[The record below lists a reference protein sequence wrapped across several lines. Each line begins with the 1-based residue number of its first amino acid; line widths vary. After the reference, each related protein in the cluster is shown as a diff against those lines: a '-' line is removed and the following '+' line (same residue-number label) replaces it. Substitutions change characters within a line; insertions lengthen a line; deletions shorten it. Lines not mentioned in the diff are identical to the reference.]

1 MNLSPSQQAVLEHL
15 RSTYAGPE
23 GGEHEIIVKNN
34 PVYQYV
40 VGMLFPREARQ
51 PTGSTPEVAAR
62 ADTVLGDLEEPA
74 ESESLAEAWR
84 PSSTGIS
91 FVTDADELEVDLSF
105 GTYENIGKDPV
116 TEWRRTPHLFEDITV
131 TRTDVRPS
139 EFRAGNTL
147 FQVGSRWRSY
157 GENWLVTVH
166 LRNMATSQI
175 ERNDDITP
183 AAKLHDTQRTMF
195 QVDLAVTPRRG
206 RILEYDLDKVLD
218 TDLEAAELRLRF
230 RKRKTF
236 AVGHGLAANWVMDDD
251 RCVSVR
257 LEAVPAH
264 VVPAVEGT
272 TMPEEAPEGQAL
284 RLDVLAR
291 IVEDPDGVTAKLGAF
306 ADAFEKWVQ
315 AETAR
320 VEKVDTHRE
329 PAERIVAR
337 ARIAAERMNATIDLL
352 AQPEQGTLRSAFAL
366 AMKAMR
372 LQMLQAAAAKGKDG
386 SKEPAW
392 RPFQLGFLLVSL
404 SSTVDAVH
412 PDRELV
418 DLIWFPT
425 GGGKTEAYL
434 GLAAVEMF
442 RRRLEHG
449 QKGGGTAV
457 ITRYTLRLLTSQ
469 QFQRS
474 AALICAMET
483 LRRTDASAARM
494 LPFTIGLWVGNE
506 VTPGKS
512 EHAIAALQR
521 LFEAKHPQEA
531 NQFQVTECPWC
542 RTELVPKQWTGDRSR
557 YGFREESGRLVI
569 YCPRPECAFHDA
581 IPLSVVDDDL
591 YENPPTF
598 LLGTVD
604 KFARLQFMPEAGS
617 LLGLQGTT
625 LQPSLLIQDEL
636 HLLSGPLGTTVA
648 VFEAVLQI
656 LLSRQ
661 GAHPKIVAST
671 ATIRASEEQIR
682 SLYGRPVALYPP
694 AGLDEDRSFFSQ
706 PVPSGQGRLYV
717 GLMPQ
722 SLPQTTALIAAG
734 TPLLELPQVLANRQV
749 RGEGPDD
756 YWTSVFYHNSLRE
769 LGRTETLIADDIDA
783 RLAVRAERMGWP
795 RRRLE
800 GGRLIELTSRKHSN
814 ELRGDLQRM
823 ETRIDQ
829 SDEAID
835 IVLSSNML
843 SVGIDVSRLALM
855 LMVGQ
860 PKTTSEYI
868 QATSRVG
875 RGEIAGV
882 VVTLFRSNRAR
893 DRSQYESFRAFHQSL
908 YRNVEPTSVTPWS
921 RSSRERSLA
930 GALVMLVRQGLQP
943 FSGNNDAGRYDRTDA
958 RVRRAVDGLVDQLLR
973 RVARADATEHDMT
986 RHQVDKYLAEWHD
999 KAQMSGTEV
1008 PLKYEKRSSKDENIL
1023 LRRFDDPF
1031 DGWLV
1036 ADSMRTV
1043 EPSVA
1048 IEVREPYERE
1058 KQHG

>member
-1 MNLSPSQQAVLEHL
+1 MNLSPPQQAALEHL
-15 RSTYAGPE
+15 RATYAGPE
-23 GGEHEIIVKNN
+23 GGEHEVIVKNN

-40 VGMLFPREARQ
+40 VGMLFPREASQ
-51 PTGSTPEVAAR
+51 SAGSTGEVTVM
-62 ADTVLGDLEEPA
+62 ADTVLGDIEEPA
-74 ESESLAEAWR
+74 ESDSLAEAWR

-91 FVTDADELEVDLSF
+91 FVTDAEELEVDLMF
-105 GTYENIGKDPV
+105 GTYEHFENGDVP
-116 TEWRRTPHLFEDITV
+116 EWRRTPHLFEGISV
-131 TRTDVRPS
+131 TRTGEQPQGR
-139 EFRAGNTL
+139 RAGDVL
-147 FQVGSRWRSY
+147 FQIGSRWRPY
-157 GENWLVTVH
+157 GDNWLVTVH
-166 LRNMATSQI
+166 LRNLEISPIGRDDDATP
-175 ERNDDITP
+175 E
-183 AAKLHDTQRTMF
+183 AKLQDAQRTMF
-195 QVDLAVTPRRG
+195 QVGLDVTPAGG

-218 TDLEAAELRLRF
+218 TDPEAAELRLRF

-236 AVGHGLAANWVMDDD
+236 AVGHGLAANWTMDGD
-251 RCVSVR
+251 RCVSAR

-272 TMPEEAPEGQAL
+272 TMPEDLPQGQAL
-284 RLDVLAR
+284 RLDELAR
-291 IVEDPDGVTAKLGAF
+291 IVEDPEGVAAKLRAF
-306 ADAFEKWVQ
+306 ADAFADWVQ
-315 AETAR
+315 TET
-320 VEKVDTHRE
+320 VKVQELDTHRE

-337 ARIAAERMNATIDLL
+337 ARIAAERMGATIDLL
-352 AQPEQGTLRSAFAL
+352 ADPRQGTLRSSFAL

-372 LQMLQAAAAKGKDG
+372 LQMRQATAAKTTADL
-386 SKEPAW
+386 KEPSW

-404 SSTVDAVH
+404 SSTVDAQH
-412 PDRELV
+412 PERELV

-483 LRRTDASAARM
+483 LRRTDASAAKM

-506 VTPGKS
+506 VTPGNSKDAV
-512 EHAIAALQR
+512 EALQR

-531 NQFQVTECPWC
+531 NHFQVTDCPWC
-542 RTELVPKQWTGDRSR
+542 RTELVPKEWTGDRSR
-557 YGFREESGRLVI
+557 YGFREESGRVVV
-569 YCPRPECAFHDA
+569 YCPRADCTFHDA

-604 KFARLQFMPEAGS
+604 KFARLQFLPEAGS
-617 LLGLQGTT
+617 MLGLRGTT

-661 GAHPKIVAST
+661 GTHPKTVAST

-682 SLYGRPVALYPP
+682 GLYGRPVALYPP

-706 PVPSGQGRLYV
+706 PVPSGEGRLYV

-722 SLPQTTALIAAG
+722 SLPQTTALIAAA
-734 TPLLELPQVLANRQV
+734 TPLLELPHVLV
-749 RGEGPDD
+749 DRGVTEAVSDD

-769 LGRTETLIADDIDA
+769 LGRSETLIADDIDA
-783 RLAVRAERMGWP
+783 RLAVRAVRMGWP
-795 RRRLE
+795 PRRLE
-800 GGRLIELTSRKHSN
+800 GGRLIELTSRRQSN

-823 ETRIDQ
+823 ETRLDQ

-875 RGEIAGV
+875 RGEVPGV

-921 RSSRERSLA
+921 HSSRKRSLA
-930 GALVMLVRQGLQP
+930 GALVMLVRQGLSP
-943 FSGNNDAGRYDRTDA
+943 FSGNNDAGRYDRADA
-958 RVRRAVDGLVDQLLR
+958 QISRAVNGLVDQLLS
-973 RVARADATEHDMT
+973 RVERADTAEQAAT
-986 RHQVDKYLAEWHD
+986 RRQVDEYLAEWHD
-999 KAQMSGTEV
+999 KAQMSGARA
-1008 PLKYEKRSSKDENIL
+1008 PLKYEKKSSTDRNVL
-1023 LRRFDDPF
+1023 LRRFDDLF

-1048 IEVREPYERE
+1048 IEVQEPYERG
-1058 KQHG
+1058 K

>member
-1 MNLSPSQQAVLEHL
+1 MNLSKAQQAALDHL
-15 RSTYAGPE
+15 RDTYAGPE
-23 GGEHEIIVKNN
+23 GGEHEVIVRNN

-40 VGMLFPREARQ
+40 VGMLFPREAKQ
-51 PTGSTPEVAAR
+51 STGSDAEATVL
-62 ADTVLGDLEEPA
+62 ADTVFGDVEEPA
-74 ESESLAEAWR
+74 EESSLAEAWR

-91 FVTDADELEVDLSF
+91 FVTDADELEVDIAF
-105 GTYENIGKDPV
+105 GVYEHVAHDGIS
-116 TEWRRTPHLFEDITV
+116 EWRRTPHLFNGFTV
-131 TRTDVRPS
+131 TRAGERNH
-139 EFRAGNTL
+139 ERRAGDIV

-157 GENWLVTVH
+157 GDHWLVTVH
-166 LRNMATSQI
+166 LRNLETSLINGPEDATA
-175 ERNDDITP
+175 ET
-183 AAKLHDTQRTMF
+183 KLQEAQRTMF
-195 QVDLAVTPRRG
+195 QVGLAVRPVAG
-206 RILEYDLDKVLD
+206 QILEYDLDGALD
-218 TDLEAAELRLRF
+218 SDPEAAELRLRY

-236 AVGHGLAANWVMDDD
+236 AVGHGLAANWTMDGD
-251 RCVSVR
+251 RCVSAC

-272 TMPEEAPEGQAL
+272 TMSEDTPQGQAL

-291 IVEDPDGVTAKLGAF
+291 IAEDPDGVTAKLHAF
-306 ADAFEKWVQ
+306 ADAFGVWVQ
-315 AETAR
+315 AEAAR
-320 VEKVDTHRE
+320 VQELDTHRG
-329 PAERIVAR
+329 PAERIVDR
-337 ARIAAERMNATIDLL
+337 AHLAAERMTATIDLL
-352 AQPEQGTLRSAFAL
+352 AEPDQGTLRSAFAL

-372 LQMLQAAAAKGKDG
+372 LQMRQAAAAKTRAG
-386 SKEPAW
+386 SEEPAW

-404 SSTVDAVH
+404 SSTVDAQH

-449 QKGGGTAV
+449 LKGGGTAV

-474 AALICAMET
+474 AALICAMEM
-483 LRRTDASAARM
+483 LRRTDANAAKM

-506 VTPGKS
+506 VTPGSNKD
-512 EHAIAALQR
+512 ALAALQR

-531 NQFQVTECPWC
+531 NQFQVTDCPWC
-542 RTELVPKQWTGDRSR
+542 RTELVPKHWTGDRSR
-557 YGFREESGRLVI
+557 YGFREESGRVVV
-569 YCPRPECAFHDA
+569 YCPQAECEFHDA
-581 IPLSVVDDDL
+581 IPLSVVDEYL

-604 KFARLQFMPEAGS
+604 KFARLQFLPEAGS
-617 LLGLQGTT
+617 LLGVRGAT

-661 GAHPKIVAST
+661 GTHPKIVAST

-682 SLYGRPVALYPP
+682 GLYGRPVSLYPP
-694 AGLDEDRSFFSQ
+694 AGLDEDRSFFSR
-706 PVPSGQGRLYV
+706 PVPSGEGRLYV

-722 SLPQTTALIAAG
+722 SLPQTTALIAAA
-734 TPLLELPQVLANRQV
+734 TPLLELPLVLANPNLS
-749 RGEGPDD
+749 GEVSDD

-769 LGRTETLIADDIDA
+769 LGRSETLIADDIDA
-783 RLAVRAERMGWP
+783 RLAVRAARMGWP
-795 RRRLE
+795 PRRLE
-800 GGRLIELTSRKHSN
+800 GGRLIQLTSRRHSN

-823 ETRIDQ
+823 ETRVGQ
-829 SDEAID
+829 SDEAVD

-875 RGEIAGV
+875 RGEVAGV

-943 FSGNNDAGRYDRTDA
+943 FSGNNDASRYDRTDA
-958 RVRRAVDGLVDQLLR
+958 RVSRAVDGLVDQLLH
-973 RVARADATEHDMT
+973 RVERSDIAERDATRRQIE
-986 RHQVDKYLAEWHD
+986 KYLAEWHD
-999 KAQMSGTEV
+999 KAQTSGAET
-1008 PLKYEKRSSKDENIL
+1008 PLKYEKSGPTKDQNVL
-1023 LRRFDDPF
+1023 LRRFDDRI

-1043 EPSVA
+1043 EPGVA
-1048 IEVREPYERE
+1048 IEVLEPYERW
-1058 KQHG
+1058 K

>member
-1 MNLSPSQQAVLEHL
+1 MNLSPSQQSALGHL
-15 RSTYAGPE
+15 RNTYAGPE
-23 GGEHEIIVKNN
+23 GGEHEVIVKNN

-40 VGMLFPREARQ
+40 VGMLFPREANQ
-51 PTGSTPEVAAR
+51 SAGSTDEVTVL
-62 ADTVLGDLEEPA
+62 ADTVLGDIEEPA
-74 ESESLAEAWR
+74 ESNSLAEAWR
-84 PSSTGIS
+84 PSSTAIS
-91 FVTDADELEVDLSF
+91 FVTDAEELEVDLTF
-105 GTYENIGKDPV
+105 GIYEHFENGGIS
-116 TEWRRTPHLFEDITV
+116 EWRRTPHLFGGISL
-131 TRTDVRPS
+131 TRTGDRSRDRRAGDVR
-139 EFRAGNTL
+139 
-147 FQVGSRWRSY
+147 FQVGSRWRPY
-157 GENWLVTVH
+157 GDNWLVTVH
-166 LRNMATSQI
+166 LRNLEVSPI
-175 ERNDDITP
+175 GRDEDITP
-183 AAKLHDTQRTMF
+183 EAKLQDAQRTMF
-195 QVDLAVTPRRG
+195 QVGLAVTPADG
-206 RILEYDLDKVLD
+206 QILEYDLDKVLD
-218 TDLEAAELRLRF
+218 ADPEAAELRLRF

-236 AVGHGLAANWVMDDD
+236 AVGHGLAANWAMDGA
-251 RCVSVR
+251 RCVSAR

-272 TMPEEAPEGQAL
+272 TLPEDAPQGQAL

-291 IVEDPDGVTAKLGAF
+291 IVEDPDGVTAKLRAF
-306 ADAFEKWVQ
+306 ADAFGDWVQ

-320 VEKVDTHRE
+320 VQELDTHRE

-337 ARIAAERMNATIDLL
+337 ARLAAERMGATIDLL
-352 AQPEQGTLRSAFAL
+352 AEPDQGTLRSAFAL

-372 LQMLQAAAAKGKDG
+372 LQMRQAAAAKTKAD

-404 SSTVDAVH
+404 SSTVDAQH

-483 LRRTDASAARM
+483 LRRTDASAAKM

-506 VTPGKS
+506 VTPGNSKD
-512 EHAIAALQR
+512 AIAALQR

-531 NQFQVTECPWC
+531 NQFQVTDCPWC
-542 RTELVPKQWTGDRSR
+542 RTELVPKEWTGDRSR
-557 YGFREESGRLVI
+557 YGFREQSGRVVV
-569 YCPRPECAFHDA
+569 YCPRAECAFHDA

-604 KFARLQFMPEAGS
+604 KFARLQFLPEAGS
-617 LLGLQGTT
+617 LLGLRGTT

-661 GAHPKIVAST
+661 GTHPKIVAST

-682 SLYGRPVALYPP
+682 GLYGRPVALYPP
-694 AGLDEDRSFFSQ
+694 AGLDEDRSFFSR
-706 PVPSGQGRLYV
+706 PVPSGEGRLYV

-722 SLPQTTALIAAG
+722 SLPQTTALIAAA
-734 TPLLELPQVLANRQV
+734 TPLLELPQILTDPHVPDEV
-749 RGEGPDD
+749 SDD

-769 LGRTETLIADDIDA
+769 LGRSETLIADDIDA
-783 RLAVRAERMGWP
+783 RLAVRADRMGWRP
-795 RRRLE
+795 RRIE
-800 GGRLIELTSRKHSN
+800 GGRLIELTSRRHSN

-823 ETRIDQ
+823 ETRVDQ

-943 FSGNNDAGRYDRTDA
+943 FCENNGAGRYDRTNA
-958 RVRRAVDGLVDQLLR
+958 QVSRAVDGLVDQLLR
-973 RVARADATEHDMT
+973 RVELADTAERDAT
-986 RHQVDKYLAEWHD
+986 RRQVDKYLAEWHD
-999 KAQMSGTEV
+999 KAQVSGAKA
-1008 PLKYEKRSSKDENIL
+1008 PLKYEKKGSSKDQNVL
-1023 LRRFDDPF
+1023 LRRFDDQF

-1043 EPSVA
+1043 EPGVA
-1048 IEVREPYERE
+1048 IEVQEPYERGE
-1058 KQHG
+1058 

>member
-1 MNLSPSQQAVLEHL
+1 MNLSPSQQAALGHL
-15 RSTYAGPE
+15 RDTYAGPE
-23 GGEHEIIVKNN
+23 GGAHEVIVKNN

-51 PTGSTPEVAAR
+51 SAGSTDEATVL
-62 ADTVLGDLEEPA
+62 ADTVLGDIEEPA
-74 ESESLAEAWR
+74 ESNSLAEAWR

-91 FVTDADELEVDLSF
+91 FVTNAEELEVDLSF
-105 GTYENIGKDPV
+105 GIYEHVESGGV
-116 TEWRRTPHLFEDITV
+116 SEWRRTPHLFEGISV
-131 TRTDVRPS
+131 TRTGDQPRNR
-139 EFRAGNTL
+139 RAGDVL
-147 FQVGSRWRSY
+147 FQVGSRWRPY
-157 GENWLVTVH
+157 GDNWLVTVH
-166 LRNMATSQI
+166 LRNLEISPIGRDEDATP
-175 ERNDDITP
+175 E
-183 AAKLHDTQRTMF
+183 AKLQDAQRTMF
-195 QVDLAVTPRRG
+195 QVSLAVTPADG
-206 RILEYDLDKVLD
+206 QILEYDLDKVLD
-218 TDLEAAELRLRF
+218 ADPEAAELRLRF

-236 AVGHGLAANWVMDDD
+236 AVGHGLAANWTMEGD
-251 RCVSVR
+251 RCVSAR

-272 TMPEEAPEGQAL
+272 TMPEDAPQGQAL

-291 IVEDPDGVTAKLGAF
+291 IVEDPDGVTAKLRAF
-306 ADAFEKWVQ
+306 ADAYGDWVQ

-320 VEKVDTHRE
+320 VQELDMHRE

-337 ARIAAERMNATIDLL
+337 ARLAAERMGATIDLL
-352 AQPEQGTLRSAFAL
+352 VEPDQGTLRSAFAL

-372 LQMLQAAAAKGKDG
+372 LQMRQAAATKTQAS

-404 SSTVDAVH
+404 SSTVDAQH

-483 LRRTDASAARM
+483 LRRTDASAAKM
-494 LPFTIGLWVGNE
+494 VPFTIGLWVGNE
-506 VTPGKS
+506 VTPGNSKD
-512 EHAIAALQR
+512 AIAALQR

-531 NQFQVTECPWC
+531 NQFQVTDCPWC
-542 RTELVPKQWTGDRSR
+542 RTELVPKEWTGDRSR
-557 YGFREESGRLVI
+557 YGFREQSGRVVV
-569 YCPRPECAFHDA
+569 YCPRVECAFHDA

-604 KFARLQFMPEAGS
+604 KFARLQFLPKAGS
-617 LLGLQGTT
+617 LLGLRGTT

-661 GAHPKIVAST
+661 GTHPKIVAST

-682 SLYGRPVALYPP
+682 GLYGRPVALYPP
-694 AGLDEDRSFFSQ
+694 AGLDEDHSFFSR
-706 PVPSGQGRLYV
+706 PVPSGEGRLYV

-722 SLPQTTALIAAG
+722 SLPQTTALIAAA
-734 TPLLELPQVLANRQV
+734 TPLLELPQVLADPHV
-749 RGEGPDD
+749 PDEVSDD

-769 LGRTETLIADDIDA
+769 LGRSETLIADDIDA
-783 RLAVRAERMGWP
+783 RLAVRADRMGWP
-795 RRRLE
+795 PRRLE
-800 GGRLIELTSRKHSN
+800 GGRLIELTSRRHSN

-823 ETRIDQ
+823 ETRVDQ

-943 FSGNNDAGRYDRTDA
+943 FCENNDAGRYDRTNA
-958 RVRRAVDGLVDQLLR
+958 RVSRAVDGLVDQLLR
-973 RVARADATEHDMT
+973 RVERADTAERDAT
-986 RHQVDKYLAEWHD
+986 RRQVDKYLAEWHD
-999 KAQMSGTEV
+999 KAQMSGAEA
-1008 PLKYEKRSSKDENIL
+1008 PLKYEKEGQSKDQNVL
-1023 LRRFDDPF
+1023 LRRFEDRF

-1048 IEVREPYERE
+1048 IEVQEPYERG
-1058 KQHG
+1058 K